1 MDYRLYRL
9 DFYNGV
15 RFGKGTLDRTDIT
28 FHADTL
34 FSALYQEA
42 MKLGKQNQ
50 FHDAVS
56 AGRILFSDGFP
67 YAGKIFY
74 LPNPV
79 RDGEYIPAELLPAA
93 MESGEWEQSRED
105 MVNLGKYQ
113 MKVSAAIR
121 GQQEPQPYRVENFY
135 FNEGNGL
142 YIIVRFE
149 NEESRY
155 LFEEL
160 LDNLQYTGLGGRKSS
175 GLGRF
180 EYMGCEVSDFFR
192 EHLEKR
198 SDRNILLSTAFPR
211 SDELELVLR
220 SADYK
225 LIRRSGF
232 IDTKIPEL
240 QTLRKKDRYVFA
252 PGSCFFMGTF
262 KGRLIEEA
270 EEFWNEY
277 DEDYVTD
284 SHPVYQYEKALF
296 LGI

>member
-67 YAGKIFY
+67 YAGKTFY

-121 GQQEPQPYRVENFY
+121 GQEEPQPYRVKNFY

-142 YIIVRFE
+142 YIIVRSE

-225 LIRRSGF
+225 LIRR
-232 IDTKIPEL
+232 
-240 QTLRKKDRYVFA
+240 
-252 PGSCFFMGTF
+252 
-262 KGRLIEEA
+262 
-270 EEFWNEY
+270 
-277 DEDYVTD
+277 
-284 SHPVYQYEKALF
+284 F
-296 LGI
+296 LNCRH